1 MELRNVDPRTLKP
14 NPANPRRSAAGEH
27 PDAQMVA
34 NIRAVGIVHP
44 PLVREDGKALV
55 IVAGHH
61 RVRAAIAA
69 GLPEILVLVHDAD
82 DGADAVRAL
91 SENVVRAQMG
101 PIDQW
106 RAIEALVSAD
116 WSEDAIATAL
126 ALPVRTLRKLRL
138 LAQILPAMLDQMA
151 RGDMPS
157 EGWLRAIA
165 AASPDEQA
173 AVWKKHKPRKGQAAA
188 WHEIARALS
197 KRTLPATAAKFDD
210 ELAQAYGITWTDD
223 LLSPGDQD
231 ARTTTQ
237 PGRAPPR

>member
-1 MELRNVDPRTLKP
+1 MELRTVDPRTLTTRVARR
-14 NPANPRRSAAGEH
+14 PASTRTRRWW
-27 PDAQMVA
+27 PTYVR
-34 NIRAVGIVHP
+34 RASCTRP
-44 PLVREDGKALV
+44 LLVREDGTALV
-55 IVAGHH
+55 IVAGHR

-69 GLPEILVLVHDAD
+69 GLPEIPVLVHDGD
-82 DGADAVRAL
+82 DGANAVRAL
-91 SENVVRAQMG
+91 FENVVRAGMG
-101 PIDQW
+101 PIDRW

-116 WSEDAIATAL
+116 WTEAAIAIAL
-126 ALPVRTLRKLRL
+126 ALPVRTLRKRRL
-138 LAQILPAMLDQMA
+138 LAQIPSAMLDQMA
-151 RGDMPS
+151 RGDVPS